1 MNRDF
6 KGVWIPKRI
15 WLDKNLGWSE
25 KLLLVEIDSLD
36 NESGCW
42 ANNGYF
48 ADFFNLSKDRVS
60 RMINKL
66 KDKGYIEVTIY
77 YKEGTKQVDKRV
89 IKVNRCI
96 GEITDTYLNKHR
108 EGIGENTDTPIGE
121 NAKDN
126 NTSFNNT
133 INNTNNIYM
142 HSEKK
147 NANSKPK
154 KINLSEYVSMTQEE
168 YEKLIEQFGEVNAN
182 ERIETL
188 NLYKGSTGKKYK
200 NDYLTILNWARKE
213 KKGANNGT
221 NIRRNENA
229 HAEASKISETNE
241 RRKKL
246 ANIKSNTDIDISF

>member
-1 MNRDF
+1 MHRSYYA
-6 KGVWIPKRI
+6 VIPANVRY
-15 WLDKNLGWSE
+15 DKDLIGHA
-25 KLLLVEIDSLD
+25 KLLYGEITALC
-36 NESGCW
+36 NEKGYCW
-42 ANNGYF
+42 ASNAYF
-48 ADFFNLSKDRVS
+48 AELYNVSKKTIS
-60 RMINKL
+60 TWINQL
-66 KDKGYIEVTIY
+66 VDKKYITSEIK
-77 YKEGTKQVDKRV
+77 YKEGSKEIEGRYLR
-89 IKVNRCI
+89 ICYEPMEENVN
-96 GEITDTYLNKHR
+96 
-108 EGIGENTDTPIGE
+108 TPIE
-121 NAKDN
+121 EKVKDN